1 MDMKENN
8 KLTALTT
15 EELQTKYKK
24 SKGVVLGLGIV
35 MLFASITLI
44 YVAITT
50 KNYAFIAV
58 AIGSSMSFLPM
69 IIEFKQIEKEIKSR
83 NLK

>member
-1 MDMKENN
+1 MKENN
-8 KLTALTT
+8 KLAALTK

-24 SKGVVLGLGIV
+24 SKGVVIGLGIV

-50 KNYAFIAV
+50 ENYAFIAV

-69 IIEFKQIEKEIKSR
+69 IIDFKQIEKEIKSR

>member
-1 MDMKENN
+1 MKENN
-8 KLTALTT
+8 KLAALTT

-24 SKGVVLGLGIV
+24 SKGIVLGLGIV

>member
-1 MDMKENN
+1 MKENN
-8 KLTALTT
+8 KLAALTK

-50 KNYAFIAV
+50 ENYAFIAV

-69 IIEFKQIEKEIKSR
+69 VIEFKQIEKEIKSR

>member
-1 MDMKENN
+1 MKENN
-8 KLTALTT
+8 KLAALTT

-83 NLK
+83 NLR

>member
-1 MDMKENN
+1 MKENN
-8 KLTALTT
+8 KLAALTT